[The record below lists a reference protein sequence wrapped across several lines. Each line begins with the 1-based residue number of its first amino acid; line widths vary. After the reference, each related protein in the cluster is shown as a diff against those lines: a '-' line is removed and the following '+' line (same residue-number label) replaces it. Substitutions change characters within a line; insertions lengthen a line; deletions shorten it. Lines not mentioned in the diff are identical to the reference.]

1 MRSSTKFKSLTSML
15 SRAYGAN
22 SRAYS
27 RGIESYA
34 GHKRFLNTGG
44 SIMYDNGVPQTAL
57 SRRAV
62 VAGATLGPLLVLGG
76 ALANAADTKALNE
89 RFEYL
94 SKNGNSN
101 CTPEFLNSISTMPP
115 QARLQG
121 SC

>member
-1 MRSSTKFKSLTSML
+1 
-15 SRAYGAN
+15 
-22 SRAYS
+22 
-27 RGIESYA
+27 
-34 GHKRFLNTGG
+34 
-44 SIMYDNGVPQTAL
+44 MYDNGVPQTAL

-101 CTPEFLNSISTMPP
+101 CTPEFLNSISTMPVP
-115 QARLQG
+115 FSSTEAHVGEGRSLR
-121 SC
+121 SMKP